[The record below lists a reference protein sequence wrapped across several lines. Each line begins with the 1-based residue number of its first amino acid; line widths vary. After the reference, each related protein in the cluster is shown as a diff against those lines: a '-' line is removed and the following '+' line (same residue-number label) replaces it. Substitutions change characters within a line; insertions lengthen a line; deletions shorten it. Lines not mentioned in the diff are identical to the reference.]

1 MALHS
6 RVKRI
11 GEEIRNNIAIII
23 MRELKDPRLGD
34 KMVTV
39 SNVTVSKDL
48 HVALVWISVL
58 GDDEQTKAVM
68 EGLNASK
75 GYIKH
80 LLNERMVLKFM
91 PDLQFRLDTST
102 RYAARINDL
111 LNQIGTSQAAE
122 KSAEP
127 GEE

>member
-11 GEEIRNNIAIII
+11 GEEIRNNIAMII
-23 MRELKDPRLGD
+23 MRELKDPRLGSG
-34 KMVTV
+34 MVTV

-91 PDLQFRLDTST
+91 PDLHFKLDTST
-102 RYAARINDL
+102 RYAARINEL
-111 LNQIGTSQAAE
+111 LNQIGTT
-122 KSAEP
+122 KEP
-127 GEE
+127 EVAPTEE